1 MEMCLPPLSQQKQP
15 IRVNETMTFALNQ
28 SQVDT
33 KHPFDLDVDQI
44 GVAFVKN
51 GKVRFCECEFDD
63 EGHLNYNWV
72 HIKKTVMEK

>member
-1 MEMCLPPLSQQKQP
+1 M
-15 IRVNETMTFALNQ
+15 
-28 SQVDT
+28 
-33 KHPFDLDVDQI
+33 DQI

-72 HIKKTVMEK
+72 RIKKTVMEK